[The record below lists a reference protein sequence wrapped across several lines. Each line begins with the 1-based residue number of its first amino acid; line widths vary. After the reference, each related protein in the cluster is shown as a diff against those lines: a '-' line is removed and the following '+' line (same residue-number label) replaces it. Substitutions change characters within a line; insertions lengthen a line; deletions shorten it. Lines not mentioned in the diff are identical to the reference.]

1 VFGAV
6 IATPIITQP
15 QNAILWMGRIAKM
28 PVVRED
34 QIVIRSMMY
43 LCVSYDHRAI
53 DGSIAAQF
61 LQHIRRQLE
70 DPRPLLNG

>member
-1 VFGAV
+1 
-6 IATPIITQP
+6 
-15 QNAILWMGRIAKM
+15 M

-34 QIVIRSMMY
+34 KIVIRSMMY
-43 LCVSYDHRAI
+43 LCVSYDHRAV

-70 DPRPLLNG
+70 APRQLLGGS

>member
-1 VFGAV
+1 
-6 IATPIITQP
+6 
-15 QNAILWMGRIAKM
+15 M

-43 LCVSYDHRAI
+43 LCVSYDHRAV